1 MTLLQSFTRIP
12 RSFRHINRYREIVFV
27 LIKYGLNN
35 FIGRTIDVRHWFGKS
50 RRYTSFDNNGKHS
63 KKSLYERIRLA
74 LEELG
79 PTFVKFGQLLSNR
92 PDILPLALIE
102 ELEKLQKDVAP
113 FPFEQVENIINEE
126 YRQKGADFFA
136 EINPNPL
143 ASGSIAQV
151 HVATLVSGEK
161 VVMKIQRPNIA
172 RLVETDVEIMQY
184 LARLI
189 QKKFPNLKS
198 IDAQAILNEFK
209 STIKR
214 EIDFNQEMANMERF
228 QNNFKNSKDIYIPK
242 LYTELCSRKILV
254 MEFIEGHTIND
265 LFTDK
270 NPDIDPKIIA
280 EKGANF
286 VLTQIFTYGFFHA
299 DPHPGNILILDD
311 GRICFLDY
319 GMTGTLPYQYRL
331 FLSDFIFGFIV
342 QDTSLIIKVLKKF
355 IKDDT
360 QTDITELELRV
371 SELVDEFTYLP
382 LNKIDAAEVLSKVMG
397 LLVQFRLDLPPVVYM
412 LLKTMVTIEG
422 VARKLDPD
430 FNITEYVKPF
440 AKKLLR
446 SKIDPL
452 EFIKKNYSKITDLG
466 TYALNFPALAY
477 EITEKINE
485 GRIKLNIEHK
495 GIAPFIENAQRNS
508 SRLALAIIVAAIFIS
523 SSMLVM
529 AKIPPFW
536 HGFSLLGVIG
546 YALGALLTL
555 RVMWKRKK

>member
-12 RSFRHINRYREIVFV
+12 RSFRHLNRYREILFI

-35 FIGRTIDVRHWFGKS
+35 FFGRTKYLGYWFTPSK
-50 RRYTSFDNNGKHS
+50 RKESFDGKYK

-113 FPFEQVENIINEE
+113 FSFDEVEKIINEE
-126 YRQKGADFFA
+126 YNGNSADFFA
-136 EINPNPL
+136 KIEPNPL

-161 VVMKIQRPNIA
+161 VVLKIQRPGIA
-172 RLVETDVEIMQY
+172 RLIETDVEIMQY
-184 LARLI
+184 MARVV
-189 QKKFPNLKS
+189 QKKFPELES
-198 IDAQAILNEFK
+198 IDAQAILKEFK
-209 STIKR
+209 SSIRR
-214 EIDFNQEMANMERF
+214 EIDFNQEMANIERF
-228 QNNFKNSKDIYIPK
+228 QNNFKKSKDIYIPK
-242 LYTELCSRKILV
+242 LYKDLSSRKILV
-254 MEFIEGHTIND
+254 MEFIEGHSIND
-265 LFTDK
+265 LFSDK
-270 NPDIDPKIIA
+270 HPNLDPKKIA
-280 EKGANF
+280 EKGASF
-286 VLTQIFTYGFFHA
+286 VLTQIFTHGFFHA

-311 GRICFLDY
+311 ARICFIDY

-342 QDTSLIIKVLKKF
+342 QDTSLIIRVLKKF
-355 IKDDT
+355 IKEDSL
-360 QTDITELELRV
+360 TDINELELRV

-397 LLVQFRLDLPPVVYM
+397 LLVHFKLDLPPVVYM

-446 SKIDPL
+446 SKIDPR
-452 EFIKKNYSKITDLG
+452 EFIKKNYSKITDLA
-466 TYALNFPALAY
+466 TYALDFPAVAY
-477 EITEKINE
+477 EITQKINE
-485 GRIKLNIEHK
+485 GKIKLNIEHK
-495 GIAPFIENAQRNS
+495 GLAPFIENAQRNN